1 MSDTASIQFMITNAM
16 KATLVDELEF
26 RPEEVDVMRPEIAKE
41 LIEKKMKRPFGSKPM
56 PEAWKRDY
64 DPNKGGG
71 GGGGG
76 GLFGFLGP
84 VGSAAVGGVHV
95 DDRGRRA
102 RRRVRRERDRQ
113 EGREGRREG
122 HQADAEGEEAE
133 EEEESGAIEPRTR
146 AERGRLTR

>member
-76 GLFGFLGP
+76 GLFGVGDGDVGFRGP
-84 VGSAAVGGVHV
+84 GGHRFHLTHLVLV
-95 DDRGRRA
+95 D
-102 RRRVRRERDRQ
+102 
-113 EGREGRREG
+113 
-122 HQADAEGEEAE
+122 
-133 EEEESGAIEPRTR
+133 
-146 AERGRLTR
+146 L

>member
-84 VGSAAVGGVHV
+84 VG
-95 DDRGRRA
+95 DLCGRWCTCR
-102 RRRVRRERDRQ
+102 
-113 EGREGRREG
+113 
-122 HQADAEGEEAE
+122 
-133 EEEESGAIEPRTR
+133 
-146 AERGRLTR
+146 